1 MGGDHSILKGEI
13 NFSTGKTKI
22 TTFANDVIEGS
33 FELSAGTHELTI
45 YYIERGG
52 GASNLMISFDLTPT
66 WNYESKEVATVT
78 ANKVWIDE
86 NGEKID
92 YNDTKDL
99 SEVVMGLFRQ
109 YTSENYSYSGG
120 MYTVDVDG
128 KSKSFTL
135 TDGECYDASDGLLY
149 AYFDDDDG
157 SLYVRVDKQT
167 VNYDNKWS
175 YTWEMLDASYEY
187 KVKELTVL
195 EEYIQTMDSN
205 EFSGYNY
212 WSITGW
218 AELQTMIEA
227 LKNDNTIQI
236 LLTDGAQKGAE
247 DTTSLSYPILYDG
260 YAICADTDTTG
271 VLVQYIPFSVKA
283 TLVDSDKDDS
293 LYYYGVTSDSY
304 IQANRSTAVWTLVP
318 CRDSN
323 GELICEKFMVDNR
336 VYSVPTFYLMDS
348 TGTYYLAAITTDN
361 ALSSYVLKLVTN
373 VDQATAFF
381 YDLLGELNTVDEIG
395 YVGYGLRVTID
406 SGEGKYALVK
416 GRESST
422 DISNVKIYV
431 LQETE
436 TQGITFT
443 ATNALKTF
451 SLFGAGGTGTNIYY
465 IFGGSIALTVVVVL
479 LKRPNRRK
487 RREKAA

>member
-1 MGGDHSILKGEI
+1 MKKVETWYLNSPATTTFGFSLTTSWCWIMGGDHSILKGEI

-22 TTFANDVIEGS
+22 TTFGNDVIEGS

-86 NGEKID
+86 NGKKID

-135 TDGECYDASDGLLY
+135 TDGECYNTSDGLLY

-195 EEYIQTMDSN
+195 EEYI
-205 EFSGYNY
+205 
-212 WSITGW
+212 
-218 AELQTMIEA
+218 
-227 LKNDNTIQI
+227 
-236 LLTDGAQKGAE
+236 
-247 DTTSLSYPILYDG
+247 
-260 YAICADTDTTG
+260 
-271 VLVQYIPFSVKA
+271 
-283 TLVDSDKDDS
+283 
-293 LYYYGVTSDSY
+293 
-304 IQANRSTAVWTLVP
+304 
-318 CRDSN
+318 
-323 GELICEKFMVDNR
+323 
-336 VYSVPTFYLMDS
+336 
-348 TGTYYLAAITTDN
+348 
-361 ALSSYVLKLVTN
+361 
-373 VDQATAFF
+373 
-381 YDLLGELNTVDEIG
+381 
-395 YVGYGLRVTID
+395 
-406 SGEGKYALVK
+406 
-416 GRESST
+416 
-422 DISNVKIYV
+422 
-431 LQETE
+431 
-436 TQGITFT
+436 
-443 ATNALKTF
+443 
-451 SLFGAGGTGTNIYY
+451 
-465 IFGGSIALTVVVVL
+465 
-479 LKRPNRRK
+479 
-487 RREKAA
+487 